1 MDLIERCI
9 EYKMIAMPECHSAT
23 GEWDKL
29 DVCINFW
36 NHPGLLEG
44 IQRNKAWT
52 LLNIG
57 NEVGDHAVTDEQ
69 FRTEY
74 MAAIDSLRGWGY
86 TVPIVID
93 ATTWGQNV
101 DIVFRTWREIVEH
114 DPLHNILFS
123 VHSYWSDINNYNR
136 VAMEAI
142 NEGLPVIIGEGPS
155 PTAYP
160 ACSILDYETGLEVT
174 GRNDIGWLSWSWGGM
189 PNGHCIPNFDHTK
202 DGEFGNWRTSYA
214 SIMMVDHEFSLM
226 RTAERPASFFDND
239 KVLVGGIYFSPD
251 VGMMTAGDTLRVEVL
266 VTPANAFN
274 KVYSLEVTGDTGAVF
289 LDPVSG
295 LLVARAAGA
304 IQLKATSDDIESVT
318 FTRNIEVSDETFTGS
333 VAKAP
338 LITLYPNPNDG
349 LLYILCD
356 QQIPLELKIL
366 DLGGKLLL
374 ETHFTGNTTLD
385 MDLFS
390 AGIYLLVHTGQDL
403 VLRHKLIML

>member
-1 MDLIERCI
+1 
-9 EYKMIAMPECHSAT
+9 MPECHSAT

-36 NHPGLLEG
+36 NHPGLIEV

-101 DIVFRTWREIVEH
+101 DIIFRNWREIVEH

-202 DGEFGNWRTSYA
+202 DGEFGKWRTSHA
-214 SIMMVDHEFSLM
+214 ANMMVDHEYSLM
-226 RTAERPASFFDND
+226 RTAERPASFFGND
-239 KVLVGGIYFSPD
+239 TVSVGGIFFSPD
-251 VGMMTAGDTLRVEVL
+251 VDAMMVGDTLMVEVL

-274 KVYSLEVTGDTGAVF
+274 RAYSWEISGDTGAIS

-295 LLVARAAGA
+295 LLVAREAGTIRLRA
-304 IQLKATSDDIESVT
+304 ISDDNETVT
-318 FTRNIEVSDETFTGS
+318 FTRDIQVVEIPVTS
-333 VAKAP
+333 VTINPSAP
-338 LITLYPNPNDG
+338 SITLYPNPNDG
-349 LLYILCD
+349 LLYINCD
-356 QQIPLELKIL
+356 QQIPFESKIL

-374 ETHFTGNTTLD
+374 KAHFTGNITLD
-385 MDLFS
+385 TRCLS
-390 AGIYLLVHTGQDL
+390 PGTYLVVHTGHDL
-403 VLRHKLIML
+403 VLRHKLIIQ